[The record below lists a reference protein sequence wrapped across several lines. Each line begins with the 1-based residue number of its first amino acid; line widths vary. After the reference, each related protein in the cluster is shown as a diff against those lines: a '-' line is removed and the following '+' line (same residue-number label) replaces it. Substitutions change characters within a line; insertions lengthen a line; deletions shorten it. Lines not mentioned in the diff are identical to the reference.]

1 MAEDV
6 FDRRQS
12 SSEEFLKNE
21 TNPVPLRL
29 VGPYE
34 KVPNWKCVDFWMGG
48 ASSKFA
54 VGGDKKVTRKNWR
67 SNSYGGIDFSSN
79 PVNENV
85 LLIPDGMRLE
95 VSGGM
100 DLSEVS
106 ESIGKGDDLLSIL
119 AEATAIFNSSISVPQ
134 YKPRVLSG
142 FKLMSMPQSFKFKFH
157 YGAAGLYDAFEEVVK
172 PIYALVGFF
181 GVNSKYVNAN
191 GVKVDSTK
199 LDSATISTGLPYPTK
214 GKFIFEKIR
223 GCVLGIKTMAEKG
236 FNGLADMNAQ
246 LQSALAS
253 GAAGIA
259 LSEGYYNLWISWG
272 RFTLGPFQ
280 YTDIKYS
287 FDMDQFDSNGWP
299 LNGEFEVGGIS
310 SMRVSS
316 GSAMI
321 SPVIIGA

>member
-48 ASSKFA
+48 ASSKSA
-54 VGGDKKVTRKNWR
+54 VGKSSITRENWR

-119 AEATAIFNSSISVPQ
+119 AEATAIMRSSMSVPQ

-142 FKLMSMPQSFKFKFH
+142 LKLMSMPQSFKFKFH

-181 GVNSKYVNAN
+181 GVKA
-191 GVKVDSTK
+191 DFTK
-199 LDSATISTGLPYPTK
+199 LDSATISTALPYPTK

-223 GCVLGIKTMAEKG
+223 GFVSGVKTMAEKG

-246 LQSALAS
+246 LQSALAR

-259 LSEGYYNLWISWG
+259 LSGGENGYHNLWISWG

-321 SPVIIGA
+321 SPVIMGA